1 MFYGVSTLTA
11 TVNVKLPRSL
21 VERLEREAR
30 KAGLSFEEYLL
41 ELALRDLDPSERIRE
56 YLEASKSLLEQARE
70 ELGKDNVR
78 QAAEKLWGVAALVVK
93 AYAEWRDKKRLTN
106 HGELWEYMR
115 KLKNELGDWVYDSWM
130 SANGMHICF
139 YEGWC
144 GKEDV
149 EDAIKRIEKLLVE
162 IEKLIKI

>member
-1 MFYGVSTLTA
+1 VFYGVSTLTA

-93 AYAEWRDKKRLTN
+93 AYAEWRDKKRLTS

-115 KLKNELGDWVYDSWM
+115 KMVRELGSWVRESWM
-130 SANGMHICF
+130 YANSMHICF

>member
-93 AYAEWRDKKRLTN
+93 AYAEWRDKKRLTS